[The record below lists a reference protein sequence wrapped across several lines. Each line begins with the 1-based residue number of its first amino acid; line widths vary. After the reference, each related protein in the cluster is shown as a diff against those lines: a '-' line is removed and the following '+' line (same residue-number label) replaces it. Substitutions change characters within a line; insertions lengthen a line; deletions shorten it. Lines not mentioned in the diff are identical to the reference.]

1 MRSMLVIVML
11 VFASGCNPFAPALEE
26 GDGFD
31 DLVGDPRTIEGFFS
45 AFRYAYEL
53 RDISLY
59 QTLLDSSFV
68 FLYYDFDS
76 GVNREWRYAQDIE
89 STRRL
94 FNRATNIQL
103 TWNQIIAQDL
113 SADGRQAEV
122 VRSFNL
128 LIGLAGSD
136 ALRGSGNV
144 NFRLARRDTTANWRL
159 LRWRDESEF

>member
-1 MRSMLVIVML
+1 MLVISVIA
-11 VFASGCNPFAPALEE
+11 VISGCNPFAPALEE
-26 GDGFD
+26 GDAFD
-31 DLVGDPRTIEGFFS
+31 DLGGDPRTIEGFFS
-45 AFRYAYEL
+45 AFRYSYEL

-59 QTLLDSSFV
+59 QTLLDSSFI
-68 FLYYDFDS
+68 FIYYDFDS

-103 TWNQIIAQDL
+103 TWNQIIAQDM
-113 SADGRQAEV
+113 SADGREAEV

-128 LIGLAGSD
+128 LIGLAGSE
-136 ALRGSGNV
+136 AMRGTGNV
-144 NFRLARRDTTANWRL
+144 NFLLTRRDTTATWRL